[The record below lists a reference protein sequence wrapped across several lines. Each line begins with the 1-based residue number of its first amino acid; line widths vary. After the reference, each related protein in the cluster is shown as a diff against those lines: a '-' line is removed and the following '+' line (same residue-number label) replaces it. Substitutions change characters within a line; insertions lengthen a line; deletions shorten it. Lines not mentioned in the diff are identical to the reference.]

1 MLVAGEAVDPD
12 FADDLAGEGPRIEWH
27 SQRETRSLAARFS
40 WPWAAEQKVQVVHQ
54 SAVD

>member
-1 MLVAGEAVDPD
+1 VAGEAVDPD
-12 FADDLAGEGPRIEWH
+12 FADDLTGEGPRIEWH
-27 SQRETRSLAARFS
+27 SQRENRSLAARFS